1 MTPAG
6 TEFAPL
12 APGRVRVVFV
22 HGFLDDA
29 GVWDDVIARL
39 PAPAPPVD
47 AIDLAGMGSRAGDG
61 GPYGLA
67 RGAEDVAALVDQ
79 AEGPVVLVGQSM
91 GAQVAELAAALRPDS
106 VAGLVLVAPVPLGG
120 TGLPEEAVA
129 PFKALGGDEP
139 AQRAVRQQLTA
150 SLTGPALDR
159 LVARGLPSS
168 PRAVAAF
175 VDAWNAGDR
184 RGDAPTVFAGPVVI
198 VSGEA
203 DGFCTAEMI
212 EGAIVPRFPGAE
224 HVVVAGT
231 GHWPHAEQPEA
242 VAAAISA
249 LLTRVAAGGS

>member
-1 MTPAG
+1 
-6 TEFAPL
+6 
-12 APGRVRVVFV
+12 
-22 HGFLDDA
+22 
-29 GVWDDVIARL
+29 
-39 PAPAPPVD
+39 
-47 AIDLAGMGSRAGDG
+47 
-61 GPYGLA
+61 
-67 RGAEDVAALVDQ
+67 
-79 AEGPVVLVGQSM
+79 
-91 GAQVAELAAALRPDS
+91 
-106 VAGLVLVAPVPLGG
+106 VLVAPVPLGG

-159 LVARGLPSS
+159 LIARGLPCS